1 MSPSEIPEDARHAF
15 PGYRVERE
23 LGSGGM
29 ATVYLAEDL
38 KHRRRVALK
47 VIKPAVAKSIG
58 ERRRGRRPSVER
70 TGASTAAKSAAGLD
84 WIREQVPTHRAQAPR
99 DGHDQ
104 PPARNRLTIDS

>member
-47 VIKPAVAKSIG
+47 VIKPTVARSIGG

-84 WIREQVPTHRAQAPR
+84 WIREQVPTHRAARPPR
-99 DGHDQ
+99 DVMT
-104 PPARNRLTIDS
+104 NRQRGIA